1 MKAEHIEKIISLSGQ
16 LLMWAITVFGLIQVW
31 QVYWKERSLGKSAVV
46 KMKEEH
52 AAIKK
57 EVEELRK
64 DHSELSEEILSVQ
77 SKYERLIEKMLN
89 NFPFK
94 K

>member
-1 MKAEHIEKIISLSGQ
+1 LKAEQIKLIIDGSVQ
-16 LLMWAITVFGLIQVW
+16 VIMWALTVFGLVQAW
-31 QVYWKERSLGKSAVV
+31 QAYWKERSLGKSAVI

-52 AAIKK
+52 EVIKK

-64 DHSELSEEILSVQ
+64 DHSELSEEILNVQ

-94 K
+94 Q

>member
-1 MKAEHIEKIISLSGQ
+1 
-16 LLMWAITVFGLIQVW
+16 MWGITIFGLIQVW
-31 QVYWKERSLGKSAVV
+31 QGYWKERSLGKSVV
-46 KMKEEH
+46 IKMKEEH

-64 DHSELSEEILSVQ
+64 EHSELSDIIDGAIAR
-77 SKYERLIEKMLN
+77 YEKLIEKMIS

-94 K
+94 Q

>member
-1 MKAEHIEKIISLSGQ
+1 MKAEHIENIINLSSQ
-16 LLMWAITVFGLIQVW
+16 VLMWAITVFGLIQVW
-31 QVYWKERSLGKSAVV
+31 QGYWKERSLGKSAVI

-64 DHSELSEEILSVQ
+64 DHSDLSEEILNVQ
-77 SKYERLIEKMLN
+77 AKYERLIEKMLN

-94 K
+94 Q